1 MTIKFFLFLFSL
13 ERIISEEKAIF
24 EDVVEDFSSI
34 DSIKSRFEEW
44 KNKHEDCYMNAYIS
58 LCLPKL
64 FAPFIRLQLLD
75 WNPFEVQLIPFL
87 WTLWTKGSGT
97 ELGKIR
103 VCADIQHHATVSVVS
118 LKRFTLHPHMIYSCS
133 FEIKPQILFFLSL
146 TRGKIHKF
154 GHSDRGLIKQ
164 YLLFIG
170 FSFEPVNEILKV
182 GHTNEQLFPLNVL
195 GHIILKCTKS

>member
-1 MTIKFFLFLFSL
+1 MGMKWSWDYVTICINLLISLSCVYEASNYDHQFFFFSFSL

-118 LKRFTLHPHMIYSCS
+118 LKRFTLHLHMIYLCS
-133 FEIKPQILFFLSL
+133 FEIKPQILFFFFLL

-154 GHSDRGLIKQ
+154 GHSDR
-164 YLLFIG
+164 
-170 FSFEPVNEILKV
+170 S
-182 GHTNEQLFPLNVL
+182 
-195 GHIILKCTKS
+195 